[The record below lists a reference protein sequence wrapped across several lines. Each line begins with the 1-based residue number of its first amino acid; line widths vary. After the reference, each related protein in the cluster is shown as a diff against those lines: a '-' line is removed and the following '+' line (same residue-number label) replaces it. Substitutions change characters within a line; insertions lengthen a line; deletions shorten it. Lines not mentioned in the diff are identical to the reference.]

1 MAFCHTCGSEL
12 APGSMVCPTC
22 HTSVAQTGAPGWGPP
37 VPSRDAKTSGLA
49 VASLLLGILFLI
61 FPAAILAIILG
72 HISRSQIRGSAG
84 RIKGAGMA
92 LAGLILG
99 YAGVAVIP
107 ILIIA
112 AIAIPNLLRSKMV
125 ANGAAAVGSLRTLHV
140 AATTYYSVYD
150 HGYPPALEN
159 LGPPAAGKE
168 NEERANL
175 IDSALASG
183 RKSGYVF
190 LYRATRLQDST
201 APLGYTINAD
211 PAVDGSTGMRH
222 FFLDQTGVI
231 RSEMYRPATANSPPL
246 E

>member
-1 MAFCHTCGSEL
+1 
-12 APGSMVCPTC
+12 
-22 HTSVAQTGAPGWGPP
+22 
-37 VPSRDAKTSGLA
+37 
-49 VASLLLGILFLI
+49 VASLILGILFLI

-84 RIKGAGMA
+84 RIKGGGMA
-92 LAGLILG
+92 MAGLILG

-140 AATTYYSVYD
+140 AATTYYSAYD
-150 HGYPPALEN
+150 HGYPAALEN

-231 RSEMYRPATANSPPL
+231 RSEMYRPASANSPPL
-246 E
+246 K

>member
-22 HTSVAQTGAPGWGPP
+22 HTSVAQTGPPGWGPP
-37 VPSRDAKTSGLA
+37 VQTSGLA
-49 VASLLLGILFLI
+49 VASLILGILFLI

-84 RIKGAGMA
+84 RIKGGGMA

-112 AIAIPNLLRSKMV
+112 AIAIPNLLRSKMA
-125 ANGAAAVGSLRTLHV
+125 ANGAAAVGSLRTLHM
-140 AATTYYSVYD
+140 AAMTYYSAYD

-175 IDSALASG
+175 IDPVLG
-183 RKSGYVF
+183 TGKKSGYLF
-190 LYRATRLQDST
+190 LYRAVRLQGST
-201 APLGYTINAD
+201 APVGYTINAD

>member
-22 HTSVAQTGAPGWGPP
+22 HTSVAQTGASGWGPP

-49 VASLLLGILFLI
+49 VASLILGILFLI
-61 FPAAILAIILG
+61 FPAAILAIVLG
-72 HISRSQIRGSAG
+72 HISRSQIRDSAG

-112 AIAIPNLLRSKMV
+112 AIAIPNLLRSKMA
-125 ANGAAAVGSLRTLHV
+125 ANEASAVGSLRTLYV
-140 AATTYYSVYD
+140 AATTYYSAYD
-150 HGYPPALEN
+150 HGYP
-159 LGPPAAGKE
+159 
-168 NEERANL
+168 
-175 IDSALASG
+175 
-183 RKSGYVF
+183 GYLF
-190 LYRATRLQDST
+190 FYRAIRQQGST
-201 APLGYTINAD
+201 VPVGYTINAD
-211 PAVDGSTGMRH
+211 PAVAGSTGMRH

-231 RSEMYRPATANSPPL
+231 RSERDRPATENSPPL

>member
-1 MAFCHTCGSEL
+1 
-12 APGSMVCPTC
+12 
-22 HTSVAQTGAPGWGPP
+22 
-37 VPSRDAKTSGLA
+37 
-49 VASLLLGILFLI
+49 
-61 FPAAILAIILG
+61 
-72 HISRSQIRGSAG
+72 
-84 RIKGAGMA
+84 MA
-92 LAGLILG
+92 LVGLILG

-112 AIAIPNLLRSKMV
+112 AIAIPNLLRAKMA

-140 AATTYYSVYD
+140 AATTYYSAYD

-175 IDSALASG
+175 IDSTLASG

-190 LYRATRLQDST
+190 LYRAVRLQDST
-201 APLGYTINAD
+201 APVGYTINAD
-211 PAVDGSTGMRH
+211 PAVDYSTGMRH

-246 E
+246 K

>member
-22 HTSVAQTGAPGWGPP
+22 HTSVAQTGASGWGPP

-49 VASLLLGILFLI
+49 VASLILGILFLI

-72 HISRSQIRGSAG
+72 HISRSQIRDSAG

-112 AIAIPNLLRSKMV
+112 AIAIPNLLRSKMA
-125 ANGAAAVGSLRTLHV
+125 ANEASAVGSLRTLYV
-140 AATTYYSVYD
+140 AATTYYSAYD

-175 IDSALASG
+175 IDPVLASG
-183 RKSGYVF
+183 RKSGYLF
-190 LYRATRLQDST
+190 FYRAIRQQGST
-201 APLGYTINAD
+201 VPVGYTINAD
-211 PAVDGSTGMRH
+211 PAVAGSTGMRH

-231 RSEMYRPATANSPPL
+231 RSERDRPATENSPPL

>member
-1 MAFCHTCGSEL
+1 MACCHTCGSGV
-12 APGSMVCPTC
+12 APGLMVCPTC
-22 HTSVAQTGAPGWGPP
+22 HTSVAETGGRGWGPR
-37 VPSRDAKTSGLA
+37 VPSRDARSSGLA
-49 VASLLLGILFLI
+49 VASLILGIFFLI

-72 HISRSQIRGSAG
+72 HISRSQIRDSAG

-112 AIAIPNLLRSKMV
+112 AIAIPNLLRSKMA
-125 ANGAAAVGSLRTLHV
+125 ANEASAVGSVRTLYV
-140 AATTYYSVYD
+140 AATTYYSAYD
-150 HGYPPALEN
+150 HGYPPGLEN

-175 IDSALASG
+175 IDPVLASG

-190 LYRATRLQDST
+190 LYRAVRQQDST
-201 APLGYTINAD
+201 APFGYTINAD

-222 FFLDQTGVI
+222 FFIDKTGVI
-231 RSEMYRPATANSPPL
+231 PSQRDPTATENSPPQG
-246 E
+246 

>member
-22 HTSVAQTGAPGWGPP
+22 HTSVAQAGAPGWGPP
-37 VPSRDAKTSGLA
+37 VPSPDAKTSGLA
-49 VASLLLGILFLI
+49 VASLILGILFLI

-84 RIKGAGMA
+84 RIKGAGLA

-112 AIAIPNLLRSKMV
+112 AIAIPNLLRSKMAANEASAV
-125 ANGAAAVGSLRTLHV
+125 ASLRTLYT
-140 AATTYYSVYD
+140 ASITYNAMRNE
-150 HGYPPALEN
+150 GYPPALEN
-159 LGPPAAGKE
+159 LGPANGTAQEKQ
-168 NEERANL
+168 RASL
-175 IDSALASG
+175 IDATLASG
-183 RKSGYVF
+183 TKHGYLFSYRPTGSGF
-190 LYRATRLQDST
+190 
-201 APLGYTINAD
+201 TINAD
-211 PAVDGSTGMRH
+211 PVTAGTTGVRH
-222 FFLDQTGVI
+222 FFMDQTGVI